1 VKPIPIVSLEDGAMR
16 VTVKLHATL
25 RKFLPAGSDDNAAVL
40 DLPQGTTVGDVIAR
54 LGIPSG
60 HAKMIVSGDEYLEP
74 TSVLHDGQEVN
85 LFPPLAGG

>member
-1 VKPIPIVSLEDGAMR
+1 MR
-16 VTVKLHATL
+16 VKVKLHATL

-40 DLPQGTTVGDVIAR
+40 DMPQGTTVADVIDH
-54 LGIPSG
+54 LGIPPD
-60 HAKMIVSGDEYLEP
+60 HAKMIVSGDVYLET

>member
-1 VKPIPIVSLEDGAMR
+1 MR

-25 RKFLPAGSDDNAAVL
+25 RKFLPAGGHDNAVVL
-40 DLPQGTTVGDVIAR
+40 DMPQATTVADVIDR
-54 LGIPSG
+54 LGIPPD

-74 TSVLHDGQEVN
+74 TSALHDGQEVN